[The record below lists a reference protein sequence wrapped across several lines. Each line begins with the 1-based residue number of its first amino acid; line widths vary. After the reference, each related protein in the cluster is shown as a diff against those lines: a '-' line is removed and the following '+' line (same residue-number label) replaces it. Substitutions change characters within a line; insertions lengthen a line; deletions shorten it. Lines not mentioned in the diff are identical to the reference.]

1 MELFA
6 WSSWLLFLFPS
17 PTLVSDQEDSKA
29 VLLVDPRLRHFLS
42 AHQHRSH
49 YLRSQTQKTSQL
61 PPPNPVLARTGELSG
76 MQGRG
81 IMSGGGPGLTLA
93 SSKPCWSK
101 SQCLQ
106 PPIHTAHNC
115 QLKPMPFLPSLFSV
129 LEWVSF
135 TLQDL
140 QRVNELY
147 SCC

>member
-17 PTLVSDQEDSKA
+17 PTLVSEQEDSKA
-29 VLLVDPRLRHFLS
+29 VLLVNPRLRHFLS
-42 AHQHRSH
+42 AQQHRSRH
-49 YLRSQTQKTSQL
+49 LRSQTQKTSQL
-61 PPPNPVLARTGELSG
+61 PPQTQFWPGLVGSLGCRA
-76 MQGRG
+76 
-81 IMSGGGPGLTLA
+81 GGSCSLEGPGLTLA

-106 PPIHTAHNC
+106 PPIHTALDC

-135 TLQDL
+135 TLQGL